1 MKKDVPAACR
11 IKITLRDIRP
21 PIWRRLEIGTNI
33 TFEDLHR
40 ILQAAMG
47 WTNSHLHG
55 FDVGAMRIGIPDS
68 EWPEDVSEKR
78 VSLRDV
84 LRQGVRRFRYEY
96 DFGDGWV
103 HDAAVEVLFE
113 PEPGAA
119 LPRCTAG
126 KRSGA
131 RGQRRPV
138 GLRRKSRRARR
149 CCTSRARRGG
159 RVVSSRVR
167 SGEVRHRRR
176 EPAAQAAGA
185 APDAGA
191 RASVAVTSYDKKV

>member
-11 IKITLRDIRP
+11 IKVTLRDIRP
-21 PIWRRLEIGTNI
+21 PIWRRLEFGTNI

-55 FDVGAMRIGIPDS
+55 FDVGAMRIGIPDP
-68 EWPEDVSEKR
+68 EFPEDVSERR
-78 VSLRDV
+78 VFLRDV

-96 DFGDGWV
+96 DFGDDWM
-103 HDAAVEVLFE
+103 HDIAVEALFD

-126 KRSGA
+126 KRSGPPEDSGGPWGYA
-131 RGQRRPV
+131 ENLGALRDADHPEHEVMAEWFPPQFDPERFDIDAINQR
-138 GLRRKSRRARR
+138 LQKLARR
-149 CCTSRARRGG
+149 RTPARR
-159 RVVSSRVR
+159 
-167 SGEVRHRRR
+167 RR
-176 EPAAQAAGA
+176 
-185 APDAGA
+185 
-191 RASVAVTSYDKKV
+191 